1 MAEPYPKL
9 LVEVRPSHELYVDV
23 FGTPES
29 LRIFA
34 RTLQS
39 SVESLPSS
47 VSDRQRVTDFYV
59 GDAGGSKQEVYL
71 SFFAEPSLDY
81 LPARQRRRTFREYI
95 GFFVLIVAVVFAVI
109 GFMTVSHWSFGR

>member
-1 MAEPYPKL
+1 MTEPYPKL
-9 LVEVRPSHELYVDV
+9 LVEVESHRERYVRV
-23 FGTPES
+23 FGTAES

-71 SFFAEPSLDY
+71 SFHAEPSLDY
-81 LPARQRRRTFREYI
+81 LPARQRRRTFRDYI
-95 GFFVLIVAVVFAVI
+95 AFLALIAAGIFAVI
-109 GFMTVSHWSFGR
+109 GCMTVLRWSI